1 MGTILAKH
9 YNEGMVQEIIQMAR
23 YTHYTNGE
31 HKRQWALYLLNIIMK
46 VWSKRQCEWRVMA
59 VESQRAIGTILAKHY
74 NEGIVE
80 EIMQIARDGC
90 SGAQMAMGT
99 ILAKHYNE
107 GMVEETMQKS
117 RKGSWGAQNA
127 MGTIIEIRSK
137 QQIDNDMRAREARS
151 D

>member
-9 YNEGMVQEIIQMAR
+9 YNEGMVEETMRMAR
-23 YTHYTNGE
+23 DGGE
-31 HKRQWALYLLNIIMK
+31 LR
-46 VWSKRQCEWRVMA
+46 
-59 VESQRAIGTILAKHY
+59 RAIGTILAKHY

-137 QQIDNDMRAREARS
+137 QQIDNDMRLVRRDPLSEFDLVKEALRKG
-151 D
+151 DNCLIK